1 MTSDSD
7 VLKRVKALV
16 DEEHALR
23 GRETET
29 GDSPSGTGPRLAELE
44 RALDQCW
51 DLLRQREALRDSG
64 HDPNEA
70 SVRSED
76 QVENYLG

>member
-7 VLKRVKALV
+7 VLKRVQALV

-23 GRETET
+23 GHSTKT
-29 GDSPSGTGPRLAELE
+29 GNPPSITGPRLAELE

-51 DLLRQREALRDSG
+51 DLLRQRQALRDSG

-70 SVRSED
+70 SARPED

>member
-1 MTSDSD
+1 MTSDSE

-16 DEEHALR
+16 EEEHALR
-23 GRETET
+23 ERRTQT
-29 GDSPSGTGPRLAELE
+29 GNTPGGTGPRLAELE

-64 HDPNEA
+64 QDPDEA
-70 SVRSED
+70 SVRPEE
-76 QVENYLG
+76 QVEEYLG